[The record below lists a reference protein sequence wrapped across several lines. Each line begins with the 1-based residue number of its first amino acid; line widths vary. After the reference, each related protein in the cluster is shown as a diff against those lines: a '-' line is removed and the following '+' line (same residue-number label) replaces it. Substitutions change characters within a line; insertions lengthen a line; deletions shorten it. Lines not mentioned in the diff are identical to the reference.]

1 MIELWGTKLRFAFPD
16 VHPRAKMFV
25 SFHRTLRIPDDGKE
39 YPLPPGLDTFP
50 LRHVDDYINRVPES
64 WKEHGGVML
73 PMYQSEALWIDFYS
87 FGFNGEKYPFAVK
100 VATGKIDA
108 VSGKEWQKGLTK
120 TPQNYIVVPDQPWL
134 DGYCV
139 GDGVIRQFV
148 AMPLGRGYTTE
159 EQLTGKPEY
168 GGIQIQVFPMKR
180 EIFEKRFPVKP
191 RFWEAAQ
198 FNYYDYYEKVC
209 MSISSLDM
217 GLAPGGRM
225 KQEIYK
231 DPYDMNDW
239 DLENTSRC
247 FVHIAN
253 SEVWKDITGEY
264 PPTMPPTAKDYS
276 DAGLPWF
283 EYYADNPDIKPLKGS
298 KELASLKSV
307 TEKGEIKGES
317 PLPEN
322 DSVDSM
328 NVIHIKGKT
337 DDIVREYDL

>member
-1 MIELWGTKLRFAFPD
+1 
-16 VHPRAKMFV
+16 MFV
-25 SFHRTLRIPDDGKE
+25 SFHRTLRIPDDGRE
-39 YPLPPGLDTFP
+39 YPLPPGLENFP
-50 LRHVDDYINRVPES
+50 VRHVDDYINNVPES

-73 PMYQSEALWIDFYS
+73 PMYQSEALWIDFHS

-108 VSGKEWQKGLTK
+108 VSGKEWQKGLK
-120 TPQNYIVVPDQPWL
+120 KNPQNYIVVPDQPWL

-148 AMPLGRGYTTE
+148 AMPLGSGYTTE
-159 EQLTGKPEY
+159 EQLSGKSVY
-168 GGIQIQVFPMKR
+168 GGIQIEVFPMKR
-180 EIFEKRFPVKP
+180 EIFEKILAEKRESWNAVACYSCERPETRFK
-191 RFWEAAQ
+191 
-198 FNYYDYYEKVC
+198 
-209 MSISSLDM
+209 SSDM

-231 DPYDMNDW
+231 DPYDISDW

-276 DAGLPWF
+276 EAGLPWF

-298 KELASLKSV
+298 KELASLNSI
-307 TEKGEIKGES
+307 TEIGKTKGES
-317 PLPEN
+317 PLQEN
-322 DSVDSM
+322 DSVNSM
-328 NVIHIKGKT
+328 NVVHLTGKRS
-337 DDIVREYDL
+337 DIVREYDL